1 MKRQPR
7 KSLIPYAIGTIGLL
21 LVAEYI
27 GFLSPSLA
35 FLLIVIA
42 LGIGALRSTR
52 EKEHPARHGW
62 SLAGTVLAA
71 IAAVGGLAVLAMAV
85 VLFVALSSGNFK
97 FGNK

>member
-27 GFLSPSLA
+27 GFVSPSLA
-35 FLLIVIA
+35 LLLIVIA
-42 LGIGALRSTR
+42 IVTVTMRSTR
-52 EKEHPARHGW
+52 GKERAARHGW

-71 IAAVGGLAVLAMAV
+71 IAAIGGLAVLAMAV